1 MVTPPRGGDG
11 RSTSAPTAD
20 TTSTTR
26 QPPTPAPACFGHD
39 YEPDDHEDC
48 GGCPFRGP
56 CAQRC
61 LIALG
66 HAHRL
71 GPGDLGYYP
80 SLVGRNCDWPLF
92 DSPQQAA
99 LVRSLLAAA
108 EQGLVDFDQ
117 FMESWTKGP
126 IRVTRSH
133 VIQALELQHFAD
145 LADNAGGEE

>member
-1 MVTPPRGGDG
+1 MVTLSQGGDG
-11 RSTSAPTAD
+11 RSASAPTAN
-20 TTSTTR
+20 TASITR
-26 QPPTPAPACFGHD
+26 QPPPPPPECFGLD

-61 LIALG
+61 HIALG

-108 EQGLVDFDQ
+108 EQGRVDLDQ
-117 FMESWTKGP
+117 FLESWTKGP
-126 IRVTRSH
+126 IHITRRH
-133 VIQALELQHFAD
+133 VVQALELLR